1 MEQLN
6 DISFLYLETT
16 CLNITKSKMMNEYQ
30 TWGDVYTIEFSI
42 IVSQI
47 PAETRNVFYFTETNS
62 DRIPAV
68 FVHKKICIGN
78 TNLKTFCFTF
88 EQGKMYQM
96 TIRHFIECE
105 KYWYE
110 ILVDGNSMF
119 KMESTAPES
128 FSNVKFYASDPWHEP
143 FSSDVGSICNV
154 KICK

>member
-1 MEQLN
+1 
-6 DISFLYLETT
+6 
-16 CLNITKSKMMNEYQ
+16 MMNEYQ

-47 PAETRNVFYFTETNS
+47 PEDIYRSVFYFTETNENS
-62 DRIPAV
+62 KVSGDKIPAL
-68 FVHKKICIGN
+68 FVTKGGQKIYIAN
-78 TNLKTFCFTF
+78 SNLKAFSFTF

-96 TIRHFIECE
+96 TIRHFKECE

-128 FSNVKFYASDPWHEP
+128 SSNVKFYASDPWHDP

>member
-1 MEQLN
+1 
-6 DISFLYLETT
+6 
-16 CLNITKSKMMNEYQ
+16 MNEYQ

-47 PAETRNVFYFTETNS
+47 PEDIYRSVFYFTETNENS
-62 DRIPAV
+62 KSNRILYLYV
-68 FVHKKICIGN
+68 SKGGKIGIGN
-78 TNLKTFCFTF
+78 SYLKAFAFTF

-96 TIRHFIECE
+96 TIRHFKECE

-128 FSNVKFYASDPWHEP
+128 SSNVKFYASDPWHDP